1 MGSRIGTRS
10 EEAEEVS
17 MRYKA
22 GEPAIFSAED
32 KIWLVIAGLRG
43 EDNVAELCRNEAS
56 NQNLYYG

>member
-10 EEAEEVS
+10 EEAEEGS

-22 GEPAIFSAED
+22 GEPAED
-32 KIWLVIAGLRG
+32 KIWIVIAGLRG
-43 EDNVAELCRNEAS
+43 EDNLAELCRNEAS